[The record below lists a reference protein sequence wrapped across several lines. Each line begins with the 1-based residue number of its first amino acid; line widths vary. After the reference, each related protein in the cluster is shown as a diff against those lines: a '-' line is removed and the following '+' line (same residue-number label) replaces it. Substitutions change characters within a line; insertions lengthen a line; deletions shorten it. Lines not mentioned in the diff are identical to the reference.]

1 MSFVATY
8 SYNRTAKVNFD
19 SVTHKAAEA
28 ENKLS
33 EAYLALHS
41 FKAGLDAME
50 EIPRSDLQPLYD
62 QCMKVL
68 GNIHPAQQEAHQLAQ
83 MTSKVLRSMGR

>member
-8 SYNRTAKVNFD
+8 SYNRTAKINFD

-28 ENKLS
+28 EKKLS

-50 EIPRSDLQPLYD
+50 EIPNYLRPLYEQTMLALD
-62 QCMKVL
+62 KL
-68 GNIHPAQQEAHQLAQ
+68 HPAKQEAGQLVD
-83 MTSKVLRSMGR
+83 MTSRVLRSVGR